1 MHTIDRKL
9 IEMLR
14 ILSEQNEPV
23 GARFIAKK
31 LSERG
36 YRLDERTIRYHLRI
50 LDERGLTKNLG
61 YEGRIITDKGL
72 EEVKNALVTERV
84 GFIITKIEALIFKMD
99 FNVDK
104 AKGQV
109 VVNLATLKKDN
120 FKKAFQIMK
129 RVILAGYA
137 VSPFIKVFDEGE
149 AFKSYTVPEGK
160 VMVATICSITLD
172 GILHRAG
179 IPVSPKFGGV
189 IQVLKGKP
197 YRFTDIISYAGSTLD
212 PLDLFATKGL
222 SSVLKVV
229 ESGKGHILANFREI
243 PMDAAEIAKEKLEV
257 ATEIGINGVIEV
269 GEPNSPVLAAPVGID
284 RVGIALMGGTNPLA
298 AVSET
303 KISIE
308 TRAIESL
315 IDFGELTH
323 VNDVEPKIIL

>member
-129 RVILAGYA
+129 RVILA
-137 VSPFIKVFDEGE
+137 
-149 AFKSYTVPEGK
+149 
-160 VMVATICSITLD
+160 
-172 GILHRAG
+172 
-179 IPVSPKFGGV
+179 
-189 IQVLKGKP
+189 
-197 YRFTDIISYAGSTLD
+197 
-212 PLDLFATKGL
+212 
-222 SSVLKVV
+222 
-229 ESGKGHILANFREI
+229 
-243 PMDAAEIAKEKLEV
+243 
-257 ATEIGINGVIEV
+257 
-269 GEPNSPVLAAPVGID
+269 
-284 RVGIALMGGTNPLA
+284 
-298 AVSET
+298 
-303 KISIE
+303 
-308 TRAIESL
+308 
-315 IDFGELTH
+315 
-323 VNDVEPKIIL
+323 